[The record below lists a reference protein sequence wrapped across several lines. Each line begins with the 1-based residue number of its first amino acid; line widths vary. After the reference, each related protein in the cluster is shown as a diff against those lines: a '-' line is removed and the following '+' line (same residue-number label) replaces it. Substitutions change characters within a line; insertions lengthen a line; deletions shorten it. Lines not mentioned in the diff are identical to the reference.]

1 MVPPADVSLAWEEV
15 VEPYFEQQHPD
26 NREVDAFLTYCENTY
41 IGKPNKRTGTR
52 KNPRFQIFMWNIYDR
67 ILADEP
73 TTNNAVESWNARWN
87 NAHRANHNVLR
98 VINGFKIE
106 DSLARTKF
114 QEQVAGRA
122 VNPNPARTD

>member
-1 MVPPADVSLAWEEV
+1 MSSIIQTIGRWM
-15 VEPYFEQQHPD
+15 HSI
-26 NREVDAFLTYCENTY
+26 TYCENTY
-41 IGKPNKRTGTR
+41 IGKPNTRTGTR
-52 KNPRFQIFMWNIYDR
+52 KNPRFQISMWNIYDR

-73 TTNNAVESWNARWN
+73 TTNIAVESWNARWN
-87 NAHRANHNVLR
+87 IAHRANHNVLR